1 MSQPLYTGQI
11 LKLGEFMV
19 DFRPFRGV
27 LYAGSA
33 GSLSDLICPPYDVIS
48 QSQER
53 QLLALSPHNM
63 VRLELAELSG
73 PPPADRYER
82 AASEFARMKR
92 DGVLKQDEVASYY
105 LLRQRFSIGGVQQ
118 ERLGL
123 LGALQLEELGGAV
136 LPHEDTAAGPK
147 QDRLLLMEATL
158 ANFSPIMMLFRDAD
172 HRIAQITER
181 VAATSPYADF
191 VVDSQGYT
199 IWVISDP
206 ENVQTIHDALESQP
220 TYIADGHHRYETALA
235 YGKRVGGGAEAVLT
249 CLISFDD
256 PGLIIQP
263 YYRVVHGLDD
273 QKLGQMRNLLGT
285 LFTAIPA
292 IDSAPAELDAA
303 IANLAQDQVA
313 LGVVEQGKAPVLLTP
328 ADNAVP
334 VPDWTLPPLEQA
346 KAVEANVLQ
355 ELLFRPVMGD
365 KFPENVA
372 YVHDPVEAARMV
384 ESGEAQIAFFIKGVP
399 ADVFEVVV
407 GAGIRLPRKSTY
419 FHPKLPSGLVINPL
433 N

>member
-1 MSQPLYTGQI
+1 MPLPLYTGDI
-11 LKLGEFMV
+11 PKAGEFMV

-27 LYAGSA
+27 RYAGSA
-33 GSLSDLICPPYDVIS
+33 GSLADLICPPYDVIS
-48 QSQER
+48 ESQE
-53 QLLALSPHNM
+53 QELLARSPHNM

-82 AASEFARMKR
+82 AAGEFARMKQE
-92 DGVLKQDEVASYY
+92 GVLKQDDVASYY
-105 LLRQRFSIGGVQQ
+105 LLRQRFSIGGAPQ

-123 LGALQLEELGGAV
+123 LGALRLEELGGAV

-147 QDRLLLMEATL
+147 QDRLSLMEATS

-172 HRIAQITER
+172 RRVAQVTQR

-191 VVDSQGYT
+191 VVEGQGYT
-199 IWVISDP
+199 IWLISDP
-206 ENVQTIHDALESQP
+206 ADVQTVHDALESQP
-220 TYIADGHHRYETALA
+220 TYIADGHHRYETAVG
-235 YGKRVGGGAEAVLT
+235 YGKRVGGGSETVLT

-256 PGLIIQP
+256 PGLLIQP

-273 QKLGQMRNLLGT
+273 QKLGQMRNLLAT

-292 IDSAPAELDAA
+292 VDHAPAELDAA

-328 ADNAVP
+328 ADDTVP
-334 VPDWTLPPLEQA
+334 APDATLPPLEQA

-433 N
+433 D

>member
-1 MSQPLYTGQI
+1 
-11 LKLGEFMV
+11 MV

-27 LYAGSA
+27 RYDRAA
-33 GSLSDLICPPYDVIS
+33 GSLADLICPPYDVIS
-48 QSQER
+48 ASEEQE
-53 QLLALSPHNM
+53 LLARNPHNM

-82 AASEFARMKR
+82 AAAEFVRMKQE
-92 DGVLKQDEVASYY
+92 GALKQDEAASYY
-105 LLRQRFSIGGVQQ
+105 LLRQRFVVGGVQR

-123 LGALQLEELGGAV
+123 LGALRLEELGGAV

-147 QDRLLLMEATL
+147 EDRLALMQATS

-172 HRIAQITER
+172 GRVAQVTSR
-181 VAATSPYADF
+181 VAATNPDADF
-191 VVDSQGYT
+191 VVEGQGYT

-206 ENVQTIHDALESQP
+206 EDVKTVHDALESQP
-220 TYIADGHHRYETALA
+220 TYIADGHHRYETAVG
-235 YGKRVGGGAEAVLT
+235 YGKKVGGGADTVLT

-256 PGLIIQP
+256 PGLLILP

-273 QKLGQMRNLLGT
+273 QKLGEMRNLLTT

-292 IDSAPAELDAA
+292 VDPAPAELDAA
-303 IANLAQDQVA
+303 VANLAQDQVA
-313 LGVVEQGKAPVLLTP
+313 LGIIERGKAPLLLTP
-328 ADNAVP
+328 ADDTVP
-334 VPDWTLPPLEQA
+334 APDHSLTPLEQA
-346 KAVEANVLQ
+346 KSVEANVLQ

-365 KFPENVA
+365 AFPENVA

-384 ESGEAQIAFFIKGVP
+384 DSGEAQIAFFIKGVP

-433 N
+433 D

>member
-1 MSQPLYTGQI
+1 MPLPLYTGDI
-11 LKLGEFMV
+11 PKAGEFMV

-27 LYAGSA
+27 RYAGSA
-33 GSLSDLICPPYDVIS
+33 GSLADLICPPYDVIS
-48 QSQER
+48 ESQE
-53 QLLALSPHNM
+53 QELLARSPHNM

-82 AASEFARMKR
+82 AAGEFARMKQE
-92 DGVLKQDEVASYY
+92 GVLKQDDVASYY
-105 LLRQRFSIGGVQQ
+105 LLRQRFSIGGVPQ

-123 LGALQLEELGGAV
+123 LGALRLEELGGAV

-147 QDRLLLMEATL
+147 QDRLSLMEATS

-172 HRIAQITER
+172 RRVAQVTQR

-191 VVDSQGYT
+191 VVEGQGYT
-199 IWVISDP
+199 IWLISDP
-206 ENVQTIHDALESQP
+206 ADVQTVHDALESQP
-220 TYIADGHHRYETALA
+220 TYIADGHHRYETAVG
-235 YGKRVGGGAEAVLT
+235 YGKRVGGGAETVLT

-256 PGLIIQP
+256 PGLLIQP

-273 QKLGQMRNLLGT
+273 QKLGQMRNLLAT

-292 IDSAPAELDAA
+292 VDPAPAELDAA

-328 ADNAVP
+328 ADDTVP
-334 VPDWTLPPLEQA
+334 APDATLPPLEQA

-433 N
+433 D